1 MENVCHYLLFFHS
14 YVLYPSI
21 YIYERGV
28 CEDNWGCMHN
38 VFH

>member
-1 MENVCHYLLFFHS
+1 MENVCRFSAVFSLLGLISFH
-14 YVLYPSI
+14 
-21 YIYERGV
+21 IYERGV

>member
-1 MENVCHYLLFFHS
+1 MENVCHFSAVFSLLDLISFH
-14 YVLYPSI
+14 I
-21 YIYERGV
+21 YYEKGV